1 MKSYQGKH
9 HLTQDGIVGPMT
21 WGKLCGTSGSS
32 GPAAEPSQSSGGA
45 SQQNHGAAHAPTVS
59 DKPSEGGRA
68 VIDAARGLRDH
79 LISVTSGYGTTFNGY
94 GSGTNQYVCTTYVSK
109 VLRNVGFPFEKGDA
123 VDRNIN
129 IRGLDLGA
137 DPPTKLGE
145 LVRAGNEKTKG
156 VVHALT
162 IKKWGTEAQTWTQFN
177 LGLLPVLVR
186 YVQRKAHTQS
196 YENSNTNARTQVQL
210 EIE

>member
-1 MKSYQGKH
+1 MKK
-9 HLTQDGIVGPMT
+9 
-21 WGKLCGTSGSS
+21 
-32 GPAAEPSQSSGGA
+32 
-45 SQQNHGAAHAPTVS
+45 
-59 DKPSEGGRA
+59 RA

-162 IKKWGTEAQTWTQFN
+162 IKKWGTEVTDLDTVQPGDCCQYWYVVIFNAQPHTRI
-177 LGLLPVLVR
+177 LRKLEH
-186 YVQRKAHTQS
+186 QR
-196 YENSNTNARTQVQL
+196 SNTGTARNRIKVTL
-210 EIE
+210 SSSTL